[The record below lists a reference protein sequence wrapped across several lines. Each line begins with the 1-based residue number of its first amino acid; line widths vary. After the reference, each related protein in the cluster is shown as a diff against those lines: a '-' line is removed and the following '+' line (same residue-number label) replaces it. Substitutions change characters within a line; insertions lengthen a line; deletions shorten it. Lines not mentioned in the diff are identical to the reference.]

1 MKIKKLLSGVLAGI
15 MVLGTVS
22 FSALAED
29 TDVYEIGEGKTYT
42 TVADAIDKAVDS
54 DNDGVIT
61 YKIYGKA
68 ELGKSGY
75 VSPVKVD
82 GETNV
87 NVTTVN
93 FVGADENAEIIVN
106 AENVGTAIGPGSGIA
121 IGLTAINYTNL
132 KCTRENG
139 SWVGDMG
146 HGNNYFYS
154 TLRNHGEEGVVTYTN
169 CVFPNGTCNNFYGT
183 TTYTDCEFANGNGEY
198 ALWIYGGKTTVTG
211 ESNTFTGKKGVKLY
225 SEDKDERL
233 ETTIENATFEITGK
247 PAIVA
252 STTCN
257 LTVNNADTSNCP
269 YGTVAAEPNNH
280 GTQSENL
287 FPEIKIDGET
297 PKYTAK
303 VGEMLCENE
312 EFAKAEAGTSK
323 TVEPLVAT
331 VDGKYFTTLKEA
343 VESATDGDVVELL
356 KDANGDGI
364 IINSTTYPINDLTI
378 DFGGHTYTVDG
389 MLVGSTGSETN
400 GFQLLAQK
408 NADGAYVT
416 PNITFKNG
424 TIRSSKKAVWG
435 LTTANRKFS
444 HGAMILI
451 QNYSNLTLEDITLNG
466 YEKSGSGFNPRYVV
480 SNNNGHTVMT
490 GDTNIIAGDV
500 FVAFDVCAFD
510 PYPSV
515 SVTLDENMTG
525 TIKGKVEFSNSGK
538 VADSKDDFNL
548 IIKNGTVIGDFSDKR
563 TEEQKAVEFGAIS
576 GGSFTADISGYCE
589 EGFTAKQ
596 DANGNWVV
604 DESATAVTVGF
615 KPVNARKYKI
625 IVTAKDTNEINRLN
639 TADLTFKLTASNEED
654 SDVAYTITP
663 ASNISVVGDETN
675 ADRYVF
681 YFNDKTNVKD
691 TGKSITIGTVEFTGY
706 TKNGATVSFETLID
720 KSLVTATTKTDNLVT
735 YYGTDGDSL
744 SAGTQIT
751 DKEFTVPTRK
761 LTVNVKFPQKVTVTN
776 GEAYQAMNVTISG
789 PGVNESI
796 DLGANSVDGDV
807 YTVSKNLPE
816 NTAYTVTVSGDGYRT
831 ARYTVMLTK
840 SKTLTFWNN
849 VMTEDVNVE
858 EGNDNSARKIT
869 FLAGDIVKDN
879 KINIYDLSAVVS
891 YFGTK
896 ADTSAKSVYA
906 KYDLNRDGV
915 IDSRD
920 IAYVLASWG
929 N

>member
-225 SEDKDERL
+225 SEDKDECL

-312 EFAKAEAGTSK
+312 EFAKAEAGT
-323 TVEPLVAT
+323 
-331 VDGKYFTTLKEA
+331 
-343 VESATDGDVVELL
+343 
-356 KDANGDGI
+356 
-364 IINSTTYPINDLTI
+364 
-378 DFGGHTYTVDG
+378 
-389 MLVGSTGSETN
+389 
-400 GFQLLAQK
+400 
-408 NADGAYVT
+408 
-416 PNITFKNG
+416 
-424 TIRSSKKAVWG
+424 
-435 LTTANRKFS
+435 
-444 HGAMILI
+444 
-451 QNYSNLTLEDITLNG
+451 
-466 YEKSGSGFNPRYVV
+466 RY
-480 SNNNGHTVMT
+480 
-490 GDTNIIAGDV
+490 
-500 FVAFDVCAFD
+500 
-510 PYPSV
+510 
-515 SVTLDENMTG
+515 L
-525 TIKGKVEFSNSGK
+525 
-538 VADSKDDFNL
+538 
-548 IIKNGTVIGDFSDKR
+548 
-563 TEEQKAVEFGAIS
+563 
-576 GGSFTADISGYCE
+576 
-589 EGFTAKQ
+589 
-596 DANGNWVV
+596 
-604 DESATAVTVGF
+604 
-615 KPVNARKYKI
+615 
-625 IVTAKDTNEINRLN
+625 
-639 TADLTFKLTASNEED
+639 
-654 SDVAYTITP
+654 
-663 ASNISVVGDETN
+663 
-675 ADRYVF
+675 
-681 YFNDKTNVKD
+681 
-691 TGKSITIGTVEFTGY
+691 
-706 TKNGATVSFETLID
+706 
-720 KSLVTATTKTDNLVT
+720 
-735 YYGTDGDSL
+735 
-744 SAGTQIT
+744 
-751 DKEFTVPTRK
+751 
-761 LTVNVKFPQKVTVTN
+761 
-776 GEAYQAMNVTISG
+776 
-789 PGVNESI
+789 
-796 DLGANSVDGDV
+796 
-807 YTVSKNLPE
+807 
-816 NTAYTVTVSGDGYRT
+816 
-831 ARYTVMLTK
+831 
-840 SKTLTFWNN
+840 
-849 VMTEDVNVE
+849 
-858 EGNDNSARKIT
+858 
-869 FLAGDIVKDN
+869 
-879 KINIYDLSAVVS
+879 
-891 YFGTK
+891 
-896 ADTSAKSVYA
+896 
-906 KYDLNRDGV
+906 
-915 IDSRD
+915 
-920 IAYVLASWG
+920 
-929 N
+929 

>member
-1 MKIKKLLSGVLAGI
+1 MKGKVKFVNYKNLTLDRNPEGGWINDAGH
-15 MVLGTVS
+15 
-22 FSALAED
+22 E
-29 TDVYEIGEGKTYT
+29 
-42 TVADAIDKAVDS
+42 
-54 DNDGVIT
+54 
-61 YKIYGKA
+61 
-68 ELGKSGY
+68 
-75 VSPVKVD
+75 
-82 GETNV
+82 
-87 NVTTVN
+87 
-93 FVGADENAEIIVN
+93 
-106 AENVGTAIGPGSGIA
+106 
-121 IGLTAINYTNL
+121 
-132 KCTRENG
+132 
-139 SWVGDMG
+139 
-146 HGNNYFYS
+146 NNYF
-154 TLRNHGEEGVVTYTN
+154 TTTIRNSESKVTYEGCIFPNNGSCNNRYGETIYTN
-169 CVFPNGTCNNFYGT
+169 CKFNN
-183 TTYTDCEFANGNGEY
+183 NKEY

-225 SEDKDERL
+225 SEDKDECL

-269 YGTVAAEPNNH
+269 YGTIAAEPNNH

-303 VGEMLCENE
+303 VGEMLCESE

-331 VDGKYFTTLKEA
+331 VDGKYFTTLKSA
-343 VESATDGDVVELL
+343 VESAKDGDVVELL

-364 IINSTTYPINDLTI
+364 IINSTTYPINNLTI

-389 MLVGSTGSETN
+389 MLVGSAGSKTN
-400 GFQLLAQK
+400 GFQLCAQK
-408 NADGAYVT
+408 NEDGAYVT

-435 LTTANRKFS
+435 LTTPNRKFS
-444 HGAMILI
+444 HGVMILI
-451 QNYSNLTLEDITLNG
+451 QNYSNLTLENITLNG
-466 YEKSGSGFNPRYVV
+466 YEKLGSGLNPRYVV

-490 GDTNIIAGDV
+490 GDTNIIAEDV

-510 PYPSV
+510 SYPSV

-563 TEEQKAVEFGAIS
+563 TEEQKAVEFGAVS

-639 TADLTFKLTASNEED
+639 TADITFKLTASNEED
-654 SDVAYTITP
+654 SGVAYTITP

-706 TKNGATVSFETLID
+706 TKNSATVSFETLID

-796 DLGANSVDGDV
+796 DLGANSVSGDV

-858 EGNDNSARKIT
+858 EGNGNSARKVT

>member
-29 TDVYEIGEGKTYT
+29 ANVYEIG
-42 TVADAIDKAVDS
+42 IDKAYATLKEAREAVAEDATE
-54 DNDGVIT
+54 IT
-61 YKIYGKA
+61 YKIYGEIK
-68 ELGKSGY
+68 L
-75 VSPVKVD
+75 PD
-82 GETNV
+82 GEITDLCGKATNAE
-87 NVTTVN
+87 TVN
-93 FVGADENAEIIVN
+93 FVSGNDNAEQDKLILSGVSGKANYIGRDMKGKVKFVN
-106 AENVGTAIGPGSGIA
+106 YKN
-121 IGLTAINYTNL
+121 LTLDRNPEGGWIN
-132 KCTRENG
+132 
-139 SWVGDMG
+139 DAG
-146 HGNNYFYS
+146 HENNYF
-154 TLRNHGEEGVVTYTN
+154 TTTIRNSESKVTYEGCIFPNNGSCNNRYGETIYTN
-169 CVFPNGTCNNFYGT
+169 CKFNN
-183 TTYTDCEFANGNGEY
+183 NKEY

-257 LTVNNADTSNCP
+257 LTVNNADTSNCL

-303 VGEMLCENE
+303 VGEMLCESE

-331 VDGKYFTTLKEA
+331 VGGKYFTTLKEA
-343 VESATDGDVVELL
+343 VESAKDGDVVELL

-364 IINSTTYPINDLTI
+364 IINSTTYPINNLTI

-389 MLVGSTGSETN
+389 MLVGSPGSETN

-490 GDTNIIAGDV
+490 GDTNIIAGDI
-500 FVAFDVCAFD
+500 FVAFDVCAFA

-525 TIKGKVEFSNSGK
+525 TIRGKVEFSNSGK

-563 TEEQKAVEFGAIS
+563 TEEQKEVEFGAIS

-639 TADLTFKLTASNEED
+639 TADITFKLTASNEED
-654 SDVAYTITP
+654 SGVAYTITP

-849 VMTEDVNVE
+849 VMTAEVNVE
-858 EGNDNSARKIT
+858 EGNGNSARKIT

>member
-29 TDVYEIGEGKTYT
+29 ANVYEIG
-42 TVADAIDKAVDS
+42 IDKAYATLKEAREAVAEDATE
-54 DNDGVIT
+54 IT
-61 YKIYGKA
+61 YKIYGEIK
-68 ELGKSGY
+68 L
-75 VSPVKVD
+75 PD
-82 GETNV
+82 GEITDLCGKATNAE
-87 NVTTVN
+87 TVN
-93 FVGADENAEIIVN
+93 FVSGNDNAEQDKLILSGVSGKANYIGRDMKGKVKFVN
-106 AENVGTAIGPGSGIA
+106 YKN
-121 IGLTAINYTNL
+121 LTLDRNPEGGWIN
-132 KCTRENG
+132 
-139 SWVGDMG
+139 DAG
-146 HGNNYFYS
+146 HENNYF
-154 TLRNHGEEGVVTYTN
+154 TTTIRNSESKVTYEGCIFPNNGSCNNRYGETIYTN
-169 CVFPNGTCNNFYGT
+169 CKFNN
-183 TTYTDCEFANGNGEY
+183 NKEY

-257 LTVNNADTSNCP
+257 LTVNNADTSNCL

-303 VGEMLCENE
+303 VGEMLCESE

-331 VDGKYFTTLKEA
+331 VGGKYFTTLKEA
-343 VESATDGDVVELL
+343 VESAKDGDVVELL

-364 IINSTTYPINDLTI
+364 IINSTTYPINNLTI

-389 MLVGSTGSETN
+389 MLVGSPGSETN

-490 GDTNIIAGDV
+490 GDTNIIAGDI
-500 FVAFDVCAFD
+500 FVAFDVCAFA

-525 TIKGKVEFSNSGK
+525 TIRGKVEFSNSGK

-563 TEEQKAVEFGAIS
+563 TEEQKEVEFGAIS

-596 DANGNWVV
+596 DANGNWVI

-639 TADLTFKLTASNEED
+639 TADITFKLTASNEED
-654 SDVAYTITP
+654 SGVAYTITP

-849 VMTEDVNVE
+849 VMTAEVNVE
-858 EGNDNSARKIT
+858 DGNGNSARKIT

>member
-29 TDVYEIGEGKTYT
+29 ANVYEIG
-42 TVADAIDKAVDS
+42 IDKAYATLKEAREAVAEDATE
-54 DNDGVIT
+54 IT
-61 YKIYGKA
+61 YKIYGEIK
-68 ELGKSGY
+68 L
-75 VSPVKVD
+75 PD
-82 GETNV
+82 GEITDLCGKATNAE
-87 NVTTVN
+87 TVN
-93 FVGADENAEIIVN
+93 FVSGNDNAEQDKLILSGVSGKANYIGRDMKGKVKFVN
-106 AENVGTAIGPGSGIA
+106 YKN
-121 IGLTAINYTNL
+121 LTLDRNPEGGWIN
-132 KCTRENG
+132 
-139 SWVGDMG
+139 DAG
-146 HGNNYFYS
+146 HENNYF
-154 TLRNHGEEGVVTYTN
+154 TTTIRNSESKVTYEGCIFPNNGSCNNRYGETIYTN
-169 CVFPNGTCNNFYGT
+169 CKFNN
-183 TTYTDCEFANGNGEY
+183 NKEY

-225 SEDKDERL
+225 SEDKDECL

-247 PAIVA
+247 PAIDA

-269 YGTVAAEPNNH
+269 YGTIAAEPNNH

-303 VGEMLCENE
+303 VGEMLCESE

-331 VDGKYFTTLKEA
+331 VDGKYFTTLKSA
-343 VESATDGDVVELL
+343 VESAKDGDVVELL

-364 IINSTTYPINDLTI
+364 IINSTTYPINNLTI

-389 MLVGSTGSETN
+389 MLVGSAGSKTN
-400 GFQLLAQK
+400 GFQLCAQK
-408 NADGAYVT
+408 NEDGAYVT

-435 LTTANRKFS
+435 LTTPNRKFS
-444 HGAMILI
+444 HGVMILI
-451 QNYSNLTLEDITLNG
+451 QNYSNLTLENITLNG
-466 YEKSGSGFNPRYVV
+466 YEKLGSGLNPRYVV

-490 GDTNIIAGDV
+490 GDTNIIAEDV

-510 PYPSV
+510 SYPSV

-563 TEEQKAVEFGAIS
+563 TEEQKAVEFGAVS

-639 TADLTFKLTASNEED
+639 TADITFKLTASNEED
-654 SDVAYTITP
+654 SGVAYTITP

-706 TKNGATVSFETLID
+706 TKNSATVSFETLID

-796 DLGANSVDGDV
+796 DLGANSVSGDV

-858 EGNDNSARKIT
+858 EGNGNSARKVT

>member
-1 MKIKKLLSGVLAGI
+1 MKIKKLLSGILAGI

-29 TDVYEIGEGKTYT
+29 TDVYEIG
-42 TVADAIDKAVDS
+42 IDKAYATLKEAREAVAEDATE
-54 DNDGVIT
+54 IT
-61 YKIYGKA
+61 YKIYGEIK
-68 ELGKSGY
+68 L
-75 VSPVKVD
+75 PD
-82 GETNV
+82 GEITDLCGKATNAE
-87 NVTTVN
+87 TVN
-93 FVGADENAEIIVN
+93 FVSGNDNAEQDKLILSGVSGKANYIGRDMKGKVKFVN
-106 AENVGTAIGPGSGIA
+106 YKN
-121 IGLTAINYTNL
+121 LTLDRNPEGGWIN
-132 KCTRENG
+132 
-139 SWVGDMG
+139 DAG
-146 HGNNYFYS
+146 HENNYF
-154 TLRNHGEEGVVTYTN
+154 TTTIRNSESKVTYEGCIFPNNGSCNNRYGETIYTN
-169 CVFPNGTCNNFYGT
+169 CKFNN
-183 TTYTDCEFANGNGEY
+183 NKEY

-225 SEDKDERL
+225 SEDKDECL

-269 YGTVAAEPNNH
+269 YGTIAAEPNNH

-303 VGEMLCENE
+303 VGEMLCESE

-331 VDGKYFTTLKEA
+331 VGGKYFTTLKEA

-548 IIKNGTVIGDFSDKR
+548 IIKKGTVIGDFSDKR

-776 GEAYQAMNVTISG
+776 DEKYQAMNVTISG
-789 PGVNESI
+789 PGVNKSI
-796 DLGANSVDGDV
+796 DLGENTVDGDV
-807 YTVSKNLPE
+807 YTVSENLPE

-858 EGNDNSARKIT
+858 EGNGNSARKVT

-896 ADTSAKSVYA
+896 ADRSVKSVYA

-920 IAYVLASWG
+920 IAYVLASWD

>member
-1 MKIKKLLSGVLAGI
+1 MKIKKLLSGILAGI

-29 TDVYEIGEGKTYT
+29 TDVYEIG
-42 TVADAIDKAVDS
+42 IDKAYATLKEAREAVAEDATE
-54 DNDGVIT
+54 IT
-61 YKIYGKA
+61 YKIYGEIK
-68 ELGKSGY
+68 L
-75 VSPVKVD
+75 PD
-82 GETNV
+82 GEITDLCGKATNAE
-87 NVTTVN
+87 TVN
-93 FVGADENAEIIVN
+93 FVSGNDNAEQDKLILSGVSGKANYIGRDMKGKVKFVN
-106 AENVGTAIGPGSGIA
+106 YKN
-121 IGLTAINYTNL
+121 LTLDRNPEGGWIN
-132 KCTRENG
+132 
-139 SWVGDMG
+139 DAG
-146 HGNNYFYS
+146 HENNYF
-154 TLRNHGEEGVVTYTN
+154 TTTIRNSESKVTYEGCIFPNNGSCNNRYGETIYTN
-169 CVFPNGTCNNFYGT
+169 CKFNN
-183 TTYTDCEFANGNGEY
+183 NKEY

-225 SEDKDERL
+225 SEDKDECL

-269 YGTVAAEPNNH
+269 YGTIAAEPNNH

-303 VGEMLCENE
+303 VGEMLCESE

-331 VDGKYFTTLKEA
+331 VGGKYFTTLKEA

-776 GEAYQAMNVTISG
+776 DEKYQAMNVTISG
-789 PGVNESI
+789 PGVNKSI
-796 DLGANSVDGDV
+796 DLGENTVDGDV
-807 YTVSKNLPE
+807 YTVSENLPE

-858 EGNDNSARKIT
+858 EGNGNSARKVT

-896 ADTSAKSVYA
+896 ADRSVKSVYA

-920 IAYVLASWG
+920 IAYVLASWD

>member
-29 TDVYEIGEGKTYT
+29 ANVYEIG
-42 TVADAIDKAVDS
+42 IDKAYATLKEAREAVAEDATE
-54 DNDGVIT
+54 IT
-61 YKIYGKA
+61 YKIYGEIK
-68 ELGKSGY
+68 L
-75 VSPVKVD
+75 PD
-82 GETNV
+82 GEITDLCGKATNAE
-87 NVTTVN
+87 TVN
-93 FVGADENAEIIVN
+93 FVSGNDNAEQDKLILSGVSGKANYIGRDMKGKVKFVN
-106 AENVGTAIGPGSGIA
+106 YKN
-121 IGLTAINYTNL
+121 LTLDRNPEGGWIN
-132 KCTRENG
+132 
-139 SWVGDMG
+139 DAG
-146 HGNNYFYS
+146 HENNYF
-154 TLRNHGEEGVVTYTN
+154 TTTIRNSESKVTYEGCIFPNNGSCNNRYGETIYTN
-169 CVFPNGTCNNFYGT
+169 CKFNN
-183 TTYTDCEFANGNGEY
+183 NKEY

-225 SEDKDERL
+225 SEDKDECL

-269 YGTVAAEPNNH
+269 YGTIAAEPNNH

-303 VGEMLCENE
+303 VGEMLCESE

-331 VDGKYFTTLKEA
+331 VDGKYFTTLKSA
-343 VESATDGDVVELL
+343 VESAKDGDVVELL

-364 IINSTTYPINDLTI
+364 IINSTTYPINNLTI

-389 MLVGSTGSETN
+389 MLVGSAGSKTN
-400 GFQLLAQK
+400 GFQLCAQK
-408 NADGAYVT
+408 NEDGAYVT

-435 LTTANRKFS
+435 LTTPNRKFS
-444 HGAMILI
+444 HGVMILI
-451 QNYSNLTLEDITLNG
+451 QNYSNLTLENITLNG
-466 YEKSGSGFNPRYVV
+466 YEKLGSGLNPRYVV

-490 GDTNIIAGDV
+490 GDTNIIAEDV

-510 PYPSV
+510 SYPSV

-563 TEEQKAVEFGAIS
+563 TEEQKAVEFGAVS

-639 TADLTFKLTASNEED
+639 TADITFKLTASNEED
-654 SDVAYTITP
+654 SGVAYTITP

-706 TKNGATVSFETLID
+706 TKNSATVSFETLID

-796 DLGANSVDGDV
+796 DLGANSVSGDV

-858 EGNDNSARKIT
+858 EGNGNSARKVT

>member
-1 MKIKKLLSGVLAGI
+1 MKIKKILSGVLAGI

-29 TDVYEIGEGKTYT
+29 ANVYEIG
-42 TVADAIDKAVDS
+42 IDKAYATLKEAREAVAEDATE
-54 DNDGVIT
+54 IT
-61 YKIYGKA
+61 YKIYGEIK
-68 ELGKSGY
+68 L
-75 VSPVKVD
+75 PD
-82 GETNV
+82 GEITDLCGKATNAE
-87 NVTTVN
+87 TVN
-93 FVGADENAEIIVN
+93 FVSGNDNAEQDKLILSGVSGKANYIGRDMKGKVKFVN
-106 AENVGTAIGPGSGIA
+106 YKN
-121 IGLTAINYTNL
+121 LTLDRNPEGGWIN
-132 KCTRENG
+132 
-139 SWVGDMG
+139 DAG
-146 HGNNYFYS
+146 HENNYF
-154 TLRNHGEEGVVTYTN
+154 TTTIRNSESKVTYEGCIFPNNGSCNNRYGETIYTN
-169 CVFPNGTCNNFYGT
+169 CKFNN
-183 TTYTDCEFANGNGEY
+183 NKEY

-257 LTVNNADTSNCP
+257 LTVNNADTSNCL

-303 VGEMLCENE
+303 VGEMLCESE

-331 VDGKYFTTLKEA
+331 VGGKYFTTLKEA
-343 VESATDGDVVELL
+343 VESAKDGDVVELL

-364 IINSTTYPINDLTI
+364 IINSTTYPINNLTI

-389 MLVGSTGSETN
+389 MLVGSPGSETN

-490 GDTNIIAGDV
+490 GDTNIIAGDI
-500 FVAFDVCAFD
+500 FVAFDVCAFA

-563 TEEQKAVEFGAIS
+563 TEEQKEVEFGAIS

-639 TADLTFKLTASNEED
+639 TADITFKLTASNEED
-654 SDVAYTITP
+654 SGVAYTITP

-849 VMTEDVNVE
+849 VMTAEVNVE
-858 EGNDNSARKIT
+858 EGNGNSARKIT

>member
-29 TDVYEIGEGKTYT
+29 ANVYEIG
-42 TVADAIDKAVDS
+42 IDKAYATLKEAREAVAEDATE
-54 DNDGVIT
+54 IT
-61 YKIYGKA
+61 YKIYGEIK
-68 ELGKSGY
+68 L
-75 VSPVKVD
+75 PD
-82 GETNV
+82 GEITDLCGKATNAE
-87 NVTTVN
+87 TVN
-93 FVGADENAEIIVN
+93 FVSGNDNAEQDKLILSGVSGKANYIGRDMKGKVKFVN
-106 AENVGTAIGPGSGIA
+106 YKN
-121 IGLTAINYTNL
+121 LTLDRNPEGGWIN
-132 KCTRENG
+132 
-139 SWVGDMG
+139 DAG
-146 HGNNYFYS
+146 HENNYF
-154 TLRNHGEEGVVTYTN
+154 TTTIRNSESKVTYEGCIFPNNGSCNNRYGETIYTN
-169 CVFPNGTCNNFYGT
+169 CKFNN
-183 TTYTDCEFANGNGEY
+183 NKEY

-257 LTVNNADTSNCP
+257 LTVNNADTSNCL

-303 VGEMLCENE
+303 VGEMLCESE

-331 VDGKYFTTLKEA
+331 VGGKYFTTLKEA
-343 VESATDGDVVELL
+343 VESAKDGDVVELL

-364 IINSTTYPINDLTI
+364 IINSTTYPINNLTI

-389 MLVGSTGSETN
+389 MLVGSPGSETN

-490 GDTNIIAGDV
+490 GDTNIIAGDI
-500 FVAFDVCAFD
+500 FVAFDVCAFA

-563 TEEQKAVEFGAIS
+563 TEEQKEVEFGAIS

-639 TADLTFKLTASNEED
+639 TADITFKLTASNEED
-654 SDVAYTITP
+654 SGVAYTITP

-849 VMTEDVNVE
+849 VMTAEVNVE
-858 EGNDNSARKIT
+858 EGNGNSARKIT